1 MSTRKTTIFYVLLA
15 MTASL
20 FVGMIIASRLD
31 MTPRSAAQTINVP
44 ASNSAPISGPLSADT
59 FRNIAKAAS
68 PTVVNI
74 RTTMNA
80 KSQDL
85 TEFFGGQGGSPD
97 DFLHRFFGTPGQQD
111 PGDSDQGGRGGARR
125 GRPQREP
132 KAQATGTG
140 FIISKDGFILT
151 NNHVVEDAI
160 KIEVGLF
167 GDDPDVT
174 YEAKLIGR
182 DQLTDSALI
191 QLIEKP
197 KDPLPE
203 AKFGD
208 SSQMGAGDWV
218 MAIGNPFNY
227 SHTVTIGVIS
237 AAKRA
242 FPVSDGRTNDVMQ
255 TDAAINP
262 GNSGG
267 PLLNVRGEV
276 IGINTAI
283 ITNARSEGNIG
294 IGFAVPINTVRE
306 LLPQLRQGKVI
317 RGRIGVSVTA
327 VPARRV

>member
-31 MTPRSAAQTINVP
+31 MTPRSAAQTISVP

-97 DFLHRFFGTPGQQD
+97 DFLHRFFGTPGQQE

-132 KAQATGTG
+132 KAQASGTG

-242 FPVSDGRTNDVMQ
+242 FPVSDG
-255 TDAAINP
+255 
-262 GNSGG
+262 G
-267 PLLNVRGEV
+267 P
-276 IGINTAI
+276 T
-283 ITNARSEGNIG
+283 T
-294 IGFAVPINTVRE
+294 
-306 LLPQLRQGKVI
+306 
-317 RGRIGVSVTA
+317 
-327 VPARRV
+327 